1 MSMTH
6 FPRGLTTAA
15 AGSTL
20 GEYGAPDPTKWHT
33 FFDDFDKYTAG
44 DWVIQTTEAGGGSAT
59 EALADVDGGVL
70 LITNDVADNDNDF
83 FQWAG
88 GAGATTETFKF
99 EVGKR
104 LIFKMRFAVNE
115 VLQSDVVLGLQI
127 TDTTP
132 LAVSDGVYF
141 LKSDGAAT
149 TDFIV
154 AKGSTLTTTSSVATL
169 VNDTYVVL
177 GFAYD
182 GVDNIDIFVDDVRV
196 GSSVTTNLPDDEELT
211 ISFGIQQGEATNAK
225 TLSVD
230 YIFVAKE
237 R

>member
-6 FPRGLTTAA
+6 FPHGLTTADA
-15 AGSTL
+15 SSTL
-20 GEYGAPDPTKWHT
+20 GEYGAPDPAKWHT
-33 FFDDFDKYTAG
+33 YFNDFDTYVVG
-44 DWVIQTTEAGGGSAT
+44 DWTITTTEAGGSSAT
-59 EALADVDGGVL
+59 EALANVDGGVL
-70 LITNDVADNDNDF
+70 LITNDTNDNDADF
-83 FQWAG
+83 FQKVG
-88 GAGATTETFKF
+88 ESFKF

-115 VLQSDVVLGLQI
+115 VIQSDVVLGLQI

-169 VNDTYVVL
+169 ADDTYAIL